1 MKDDHHPYK
10 NKKELLS
17 RLKSK
22 DREAVS
28 CLYDAYGPPL
38 YGMLVRML
46 GDEAKAEEL
55 LMLTFGRSLEKMDSF
70 DPQKRSLFTF
80 MWNIARDLAK
90 ERPAQGE
97 SVHHKG
103 NHLNQSSSAAVETK
117 EGSKSFAELQEH
129 LTAEQREIFQLLFIK
144 GDAQAEIAGKRN
156 LSLTKIRSLVRA
168 TMLKIR
174 ELLSKEA

>member
-10 NKKELLS
+10 NEKELLS

-38 YGMLVRML
+38 YGMLLRML
-46 GDEAKAEEL
+46 GDEAKAGEL
-55 LMLTFGRSLEKMDSF
+55 LKLTFVRSLEKIDNF
-70 DPQKRSLFTF
+70 DPQKRSLFTY
-80 MWNIARDLAK
+80 MWNISRDLLK
-90 ERPAQGE
+90 ELPAQGE
-97 SVHHKG
+97 RMHHKG
-103 NHLNQSSSAAVETK
+103 NHLNQSRSTAVNHK
-117 EGSKSFAELQEH
+117 EGSKSFAGLQEH
-129 LTAEQREIFQLLFIK
+129 LTAEQRALFQLLFLE
-144 GDAQAEIAGKRN
+144 GNSQEAIATKRN
-156 LSLTKIRSLVRA
+156 ASLPKIRSLVRA